1 MDLFF
6 TPSDDSS
13 DDDWDD
19 FNKVITRKTV
29 RFTCATPSIIPILN
43 EDIWYADYIES
54 RNNTTFML
62 DRARF
67 LHRIRETADNIS
79 WIFSIEHRV
88 KISLRMHQFL

>member
-13 DDDWDD
+13 DDDWDN

-43 EDIWYADYIES
+43 EDIWYADYIDS

-67 LHRIRETADNIS
+67 LQRIRETADNIS
-79 WIFSIEHRV
+79 WIFSIAHRV
-88 KISLRMHQFL
+88 KILSRMHVLL